1 MNEFTYE
8 PGTHATCFRLNE
20 TDIVILGGQREYDVL
35 NGYYVFDMRKLLFVK
50 KEEGFLEEADNF
62 YNQNDVEADKEGTVK
77 LFSSNRA
84 NLVYEIKVQDAAS
97 YSLQATVTEAED
109 NY

>member
-1 MNEFTYE
+1 
-8 PGTHATCFRLNE
+8 
-20 TDIVILGGQREYDVL
+20 VILGGQREYDML

-62 YNQNDVEADKEGTVK
+62 LNQNDVEADKEGRIK

-84 NLVYEIKVQDAAS
+84 NLVYEISVQDAAS
-97 YSLQATVTEAED
+97 YSLSVTTTEAED
-109 NY
+109 IY